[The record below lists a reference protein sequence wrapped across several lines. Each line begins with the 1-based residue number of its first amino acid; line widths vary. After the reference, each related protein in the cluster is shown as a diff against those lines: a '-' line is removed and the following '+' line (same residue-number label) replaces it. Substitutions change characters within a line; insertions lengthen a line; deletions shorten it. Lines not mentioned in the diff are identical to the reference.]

1 MSDETAPESD
11 RAPDAPH
18 PRAAQRL
25 FGHAPA
31 EAELLAAVAAGRL
44 HHAWLI
50 TGPPGIGKATLAW
63 RTARFLLDRPVAVEA
78 GLFGAD
84 PTPPATL
91 DSDHDSPRGR
101 RITALSEPGLFLL
114 RRGWDDKTRRHH
126 AVITVDEVRALKG
139 FFSLSLPDGGR
150 RVVIV
155 DSADDLNPSAANAL
169 LKLLEEPPANACFL
183 LVSHQPS
190 RLLPTI
196 RSRCRRL
203 ACAPLA
209 ADVMQQAL
217 SALLPD
223 LETSDRE
230 ALATSAGGSI
240 GAALR
245 IHALDGIDL
254 GRAVG
259 RLVATMPGVDRMQAL
274 ALSASLAQPGS
285 EERRTLFLHF
295 VDDTLA
301 GLARQG
307 ARASTGSPQSALAP
321 SPSAARRWA
330 EAQQTE
336 TQRVRRGLAVNLD
349 AQALILDMVL
359 RIDRLAALCAADR

>member
-1 MSDETAPESD
+1 MTDEAAPESD

-18 PRAAQRL
+18 PREARRL
-25 FGHAPA
+25 FGHAAA
-31 EAELLAAVAAGRL
+31 EADVLAAVAAGRL

-63 RTARFLLDRPVAVEA
+63 RIARFLLDQPVAAEA

-84 PTPPATL
+84 PAPPVTL

-101 RITALSEPGLFLL
+101 RITALSEPGLFLI
-114 RRGWDDKTRRHH
+114 RRGWDDKTRRHR

-139 FFSLSLPDGGR
+139 FFALSLPDGGR

-209 ADVMQQAL
+209 PDMMHGAL
-217 SALLPD
+217 VALLPG
-223 LETSDRE
+223 LEPSDRE
-230 ALATSAGGSI
+230 ALAASAGGSL

-254 GRAVG
+254 GRTVS

-274 ALSASLAQPGS
+274 ALSATLAQPGA
-285 EERRTLFLHF
+285 EERRALFLQF

-301 GLARQG
+301 DLARQG
-307 ARASTGSPQSALAP
+307 ALGSAGSPQAALAP
-321 SPSAARRWA
+321 TLAAARRWA

-336 TQRVRRGLAVNLD
+336 TLRVRRGLAVNLD